1 MHFNAYEILEMAE
14 QIERNGTAFYRH
26 AAECVDHPEGKKLL
40 LDLADWEIGHEK
52 TFAKMKQALSQ
63 KESDDVVFDPEGE
76 ASLYIKAYSE
86 GHVFNL
92 DQDPASALKG
102 KTNLRDIL
110 LEAIN
115 REKDAIVFFTG
126 FLDLVPPSLGKER
139 VEAII
144 KEEIGH
150 IGQLSAQLS
159 ALSD

>member
-14 QIERNGTAFYRH
+14 QIERNGTAFYRQ

-40 LDLADWEIGHEK
+40 LELADWEVGHEK
-52 TFAKMKQALSQ
+52 TFAKMKQALSE
-63 KESDDVVFDPEGE
+63 KETENAVFDPEGD
-76 ASLYIKAYSE
+76 AALYIQAYSD

-92 DQDPASALKG
+92 TEDPASALEG
-102 KTNLRDIL
+102 KTDLREIL
-110 LEAIN
+110 LEAIK

-126 FLDLVPPSLGKER
+126 FLDLVPATLGKDR

-159 ALSD
+159 ALT